1 MLLNRQVHMRSPMAS
16 NVMVAFCVSSSCLR
30 HVIYV
35 LGSACTCLRSISI
48 SLSLSLSLPL
58 FIWVGACVLVNLP
71 SCTCWVSGRSS
82 CVFPLRFV
90 WGHMFEFGVR
100 HVVQPCVCHLQ
111 VFRSI

>member
-48 SLSLSLSLPL
+48 SLSLSLPPSLYL
-58 FIWVGACVLVNLP
+58 GWGVCSRELAFVYVLGEWSFVVCVSFAFRVGP
-71 SCTCWVSGRSS
+71 
-82 CVFPLRFV
+82 
-90 WGHMFEFGVR
+90 
-100 HVVQPCVCHLQ
+100 HV
-111 VFRSI
+111 